1 MFTLCDPIEDMCV
14 NAPPSGLPRPDPFAL
29 TADYVYSSPRRFA
42 SLTSSCMIDGAP
54 IYPRYRDL
62 YPTGC
67 DSDRCLLLT
76 DCLELEVAQSVENV
90 LHITGLPDAIE
101 VRAGIECHEPAFLQW

>member
-1 MFTLCDPIEDMCV
+1 MIE
-14 NAPPSGLPRPDPFAL
+14 
-29 TADYVYSSPRRFA
+29 
-42 SLTSSCMIDGAP
+42 GAP

-67 DSDRCLLLT
+67 DSDRCLLLA

-90 LHITGLPDAIE
+90 LHVAGLPDAIE
-101 VRAGIECHEPAFLQW
+101 V

>member
-1 MFTLCDPIEDMCV
+1 MIED
-14 NAPPSGLPRPDPFAL
+14 
-29 TADYVYSSPRRFA
+29 
-42 SLTSSCMIDGAP
+42 AP

-67 DSDRCLLLT
+67 DSDRCLLLA

-90 LHITGLPDAIE
+90 LHVRRLPDTVE
-101 VRAGIECHEPAFLQW
+101 V